1 MGVSVFPRRDCG
13 GICNSYFE
21 TSHLSSRATLPL
33 CSRTSQT
40 QATCSWVNPK
50 EVMVELAEGGVG
62 RVVGELG
69 NSPLPPPSPDS
80 EGKLEKLERQLGGP
94 TPGNAE
100 TGKRIRHEILRYDM

>member
-1 MGVSVFPRRDCG
+1 M
-13 GICNSYFE
+13 
-21 TSHLSSRATLPL
+21 
-33 CSRTSQT
+33 
-40 QATCSWVNPK
+40 
-50 EVMVELAEGGVG
+50 ELAEGGVG

-100 TGKRIRHEILRYDM
+100 TGKRIRHEILRYDMCELWFILNLINSST